1 MKNEIDF
8 ALSLCQFLEPDE
20 EKIKSLIK
28 AGLDYPYVLG
38 QLLFNRVGGAAYYTL
53 DKLSLLGK
61 MNREFKNT
69 LKTIYDTNVIKS
81 ESLKKSLNYLGE
93 IFKDAGFPYALLKG
107 SYLVNLYPIGLRTS
121 NDIDILSN
129 FDDSTKISK
138 LLLENGFVQGNVRN
152 GEIVKATRA
161 EIISSQINRGE
172 TVPFVKEINLPYM
185 RFLEID
191 VNFSLDF
198 KPERNKSIVGK
209 LLENA
214 VPNIKTVG
222 GTLFTLSPADF
233 LIQLCVHLY
242 KEASV
247 YSWVE
252 FGRDQGLY
260 KYLDIY
266 LFILTFP
273 DTIAS
278 ASLAEKIKAFEIE
291 KECFYALNGARE
303 LFSSCDTLELNI
315 LLNAIKP
322 QDTGFLNE
330 IISPADNKIYR
341 YDVGFKDW
349 IFCGKRRELLY
360 EVKN

>member
-1 MKNEIDF
+1 MNSKIDF
-8 ALSLCQFLEPDE
+8 TLSLCQYLKPE
-20 EKIKSLIK
+20 EEIINDLIK
-28 AGLDYPYVLG
+28 DGLDYPYILG

-61 MNREFKNT
+61 TNREFKNT
-69 LKTIYDTNVIKS
+69 LKTVYDANIIKT
-81 ESLKKSLNYLGE
+81 ESFKISLDYLSE
-93 IFKDAGFPYALLKG
+93 IFKDVDFKYALLKG

-121 NDIDILSN
+121 NDIDILLN
-129 FDDSTKISK
+129 FEDSTSVSMI
-138 LLLENGFVQGNVRN
+138 LTENGFIQGNVRN
-152 GEIVKATRA
+152 DELLRATRT

-172 TVPFVKEINLPYM
+172 TVPFVKEINLPHM

-198 KPERNKSIVGK
+198 KPEQNKSIVGK

-214 VPNIKTVG
+214 VPDIKTAG
-222 GTLFTLSPADF
+222 GALYTLSTADF

-247 YSWVE
+247 YNWVE

-266 LFILTFP
+266 LFILMFP
-273 DTIAS
+273 DTIVS
-278 ASLAEKIKAFEIE
+278 ASLAGKIKAFEIG
-291 KECFYALNGARE
+291 KECFYALSGARE
-303 LFSSCDTLELNI
+303 LFPSCNTSELNT
-315 LLNAIKP
+315 LLNAIRP
-322 QDTGFLNE
+322 QETEYLNE
-330 IISPADNKIYR
+330 ITSPADSKTYK

-349 IFCGKRRELLY
+349 VFSGKRKKLLHK
-360 EVKN
+360 VN